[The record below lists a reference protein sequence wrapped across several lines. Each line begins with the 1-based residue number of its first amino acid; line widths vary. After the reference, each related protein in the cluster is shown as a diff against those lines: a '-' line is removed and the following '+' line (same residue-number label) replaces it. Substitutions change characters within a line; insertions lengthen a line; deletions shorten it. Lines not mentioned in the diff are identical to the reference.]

1 MQKEN
6 KGSIDLTRGSI
17 PGGILAFAIPLF
29 LGQLLQQL
37 YNMVDAWVIG
47 NFADNDAFAA
57 VSSTGTVVFLII
69 GFFSGI
75 ATGGGVVISRY
86 FGARDEDNV
95 SKAVHTNFLMGLI
108 ASAIGTVAGLILA
121 PHLLVWL
128 GTPDSVMPHALRYL
142 QIYFGGVST
151 VILYNICMSIMR
163 ALGDSI
169 HPLYYLLFSSIVN
182 IGLDLL
188 FYKIP
193 AGCQISHTVQI
204 CLCLLCLFHKSDKLS
219 CFLFVL
225 RTGNCEYFTSA
236 DRNGV
241 FSTRKL
247 CRGKMQIRIF
257 FPDLIFVTGCQ
268 KRHSNI
274 SIRKLPR
281 NIRNCHI
288 HIVLTEGLILR
299 QLL

>member
-108 ASAIGTVAGLILA
+108 
-121 PHLLVWL
+121 
-128 GTPDSVMPHALRYL
+128 
-142 QIYFGGVST
+142 
-151 VILYNICMSIMR
+151 
-163 ALGDSI
+163 
-169 HPLYYLLFSSIVN
+169 
-182 IGLDLL
+182 
-188 FYKIP
+188 
-193 AGCQISHTVQI
+193 
-204 CLCLLCLFHKSDKLS
+204 
-219 CFLFVL
+219 
-225 RTGNCEYFTSA
+225 
-236 DRNGV
+236 
-241 FSTRKL
+241 
-247 CRGKMQIRIF
+247 
-257 FPDLIFVTGCQ
+257 
-268 KRHSNI
+268 
-274 SIRKLPR
+274 SIRWR
-281 NIRNCHI
+281 R
-288 HIVLTEGLILR
+288 
-299 QLL
+299 